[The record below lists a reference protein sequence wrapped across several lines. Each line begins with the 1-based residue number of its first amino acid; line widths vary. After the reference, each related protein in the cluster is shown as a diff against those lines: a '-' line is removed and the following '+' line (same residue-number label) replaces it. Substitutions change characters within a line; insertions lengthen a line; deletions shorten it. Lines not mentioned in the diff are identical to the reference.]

1 MARFWQIFETGKLT
15 LKFKFHMKKV
25 LLTLTVFASAICA
38 TAQTTTTAPAS
49 AQKPAAPASLAE
61 ITFETDVHDFGTIA
75 YGGNGTYE
83 FKFKNTGKEPLIIS
97 EAKGSCGCT
106 VPTYPKNVPIK
117 PGESQVIK
125 VTYDTKR
132 AGNFTKTV
140 SIQSNAK
147 TPEKVIT
154 IKGNVEPAP
163 VEEAFPANGKKDD
176 GATPF
181 EKH

>member
-1 MARFWQIFETGKLT
+1 
-15 LKFKFHMKKV
+15 MKKA
-25 LLTLTVFASAICA
+25 LLTLAVLALTYSVN
-38 TAQTTTTAPAS
+38 AQSTSPAPATTQAS
-49 AQKPAAPASLAE
+49 ASLAE
-61 ITFETDVHDFGTIA
+61 MTFEKDVHDFGTIEYA
-75 YGGNGTYE
+75 GNGTYE

-97 EAKGSCGCT
+97 DAKGSCGCT
-106 VPTYPKNVPIK
+106 VPTYPKNTPIK

-140 SIQSNAK
+140 TIHSNAK
-147 TPEKVIT
+147 TPEKVLT
-154 IKGNVEPAP
+154 IKGHVDPAP
-163 VEEAFPANGKKDD
+163 TEEAFPANGKKDD

>member
-1 MARFWQIFETGKLT
+1 
-15 LKFKFHMKKV
+15 MKKV
-25 LLTLTVFASAICA
+25 FYTLSLILSVVCMN
-38 TAQTTTTAPAS
+38 AQTNVSKPEGTQTAS
-49 AQKPAAPASLAE
+49 TSLAE
-61 ITFETDVHDFGTIA
+61 MTFETDEHDFGSIT

-97 EAKGSCGCT
+97 DAKGSCGCT
-106 VPTYPKNVPIK
+106 VPTYPKDVPIK
-117 PGESQVIK
+117 PGETQVIK

-140 SIQSNAK
+140 TIHSNAK
-147 TPEKVIT
+147 TPEKVLT
-154 IKGNVEPAP
+154 IKGHVEPA
-163 VEEAFPANGKKDD
+163 VIEEAFPANGKKDD